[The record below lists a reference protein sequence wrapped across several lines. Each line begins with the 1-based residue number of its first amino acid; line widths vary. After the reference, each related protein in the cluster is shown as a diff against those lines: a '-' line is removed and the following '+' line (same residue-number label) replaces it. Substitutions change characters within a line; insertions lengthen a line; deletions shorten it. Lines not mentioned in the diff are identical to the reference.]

1 MGQLRQAQCPVGTK
15 PKFPTVR
22 STMFTPLAAGF
33 MLASAGVF
41 AVVSLAG
48 TAIPSTSPVAI
59 SLLVAFVLS
68 LCAATDLLFPRIR
81 PTILNRQTPQS
92 LLRPFSLPVAG
103 FVWGIDTG
111 TVVSTFRASAASWGA
126 LTLTLAGWG
135 PWWSGIAYG
144 AAYSAPLALLIATYP
159 VAGGDDACGG
169 WRQRSTESLIAPL
182 SRVANY
188 VRLAAAVTAALG
200 VAIAIHSALSSV

>member
-1 MGQLRQAQCPVGTK
+1 MGQLRQAHCPVGTK
-15 PKFPTVR
+15 PTFPTVR

-33 MLASAGVF
+33 MLSSVGVF

-59 SLLVAFVLS
+59 TLLVALVLS
-68 LCAATDLLFPRIR
+68 LCAATDLLFPRMR
-81 PTILNRQTPQS
+81 PTIFNRQTPQS
-92 LLRPFSLPVAG
+92 LLRRFSLPVAG
-103 FVWGIDTG
+103 FVWGMDTG

-126 LTLTLAGWG
+126 LTLTFAGWG

-159 VAGGDDACGG
+159 VAGGGDACEG
-169 WRQRSTESLIAPL
+169 WRRRSTESLIAPL
-182 SRVANY
+182 SCVANY

-200 VAIAIHSALSSV
+200 VAIAIHSTLSNV